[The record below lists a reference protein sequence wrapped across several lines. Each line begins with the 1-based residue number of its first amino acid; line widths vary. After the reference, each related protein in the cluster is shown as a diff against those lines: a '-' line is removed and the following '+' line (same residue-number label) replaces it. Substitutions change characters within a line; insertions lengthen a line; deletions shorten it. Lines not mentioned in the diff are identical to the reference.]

1 MSSLA
6 GKTGLE
12 VLSEIGP
19 DAMPPT
25 IFVTAY
31 DQYAVR
37 AFEAAAIDYLL
48 KPFDDERFEQ
58 AFTRARRMIELEEIG
73 RLSGKLRALLH
84 EGGVSAERSSPAPTT
99 EYADRFAVETRGHVL
114 VVPVKDIDYISAA
127 GPYAE
132 LHVGNQKHLLRE
144 RMQNLEQRLDPR
156 VFLRIHRSTIVR
168 IDRIETLHKAAG
180 GDYSVK
186 LRNGT
191 ELDVS
196 RTRVGDLEQRLGVR

>member
-1 MSSLA
+1 MP
-6 GKTGLE
+6 GKTGLD

-37 AFEAAAIDYLL
+37 AFEAAAVDYLL
-48 KPFDDERFEQ
+48 KPFDDERFNQ
-58 AFTRARRMIELEEIG
+58 AFLRARRRFELEELG
-73 RLSGKLRALLH
+73 RLSGRLRALLD
-84 EGGVSAERSSPAPTT
+84 GNAAETTTRVLPAAPL

-114 VVPVKDIDYISAA
+114 VVPVEEVDYISAA

-132 LHVGNQKHLLRE
+132 LHVGKQKHLLRE
-144 RMQNLEQRLDPR
+144 RMQNLEERLDPHF
-156 VFLRIHRSTIVR
+156 FLRIHRSTIVR
-168 IDRIETLHKAAG
+168 VDRIESLHKAAG
-180 GDYSVK
+180 GDYSIK
-186 LRNGT
+186 LKSGV

-196 RTRVGDLEQRLGVR
+196 RTRIAELEARLGIT